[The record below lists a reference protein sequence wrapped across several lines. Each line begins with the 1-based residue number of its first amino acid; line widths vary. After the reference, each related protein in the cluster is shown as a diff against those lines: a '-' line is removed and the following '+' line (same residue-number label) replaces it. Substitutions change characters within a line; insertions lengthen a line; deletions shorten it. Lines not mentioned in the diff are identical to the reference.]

1 MKIITK
7 IIIAITVTFTLIIAS
22 TAWYIFNE
30 SQTQGVEKRQLVFN
44 LEVNEEKGTLTVTDI
59 NFEANWDDIKLAGD
73 ALLPEG
79 SIDVEDEIR
88 FCSGLIKLYYMENN
102 YIGGWDFGD
111 KRDELHEIILFGD
124 WEGEGQQI
132 EFGINNS
139 YNNIIT
145 NKYKY
150 MDNISDDE
158 GDYKTHVQNLNNGK
172 YEIKYEQ
179 LVFDD
184 EICSTSLYFNYT
196 LYNATHLQMASPVT
210 GVFWNFTRELTNE
223 SIVEILNAS
232 NKLDDCLTVFTNN
245 YTNIKYADALLE
257 GVKVNVTFE
266 NELTNEEIDEINETI
281 DFDINKNDEINH
293 MGLFYF
299 LYVDSLRDLYDLVSI
314 ENVLKINAADPKFND
329 FGCL

>member
-7 IIIAITVTFTLIIAS
+7 IIIGITVAFTLIIVS
-22 TAWYIFNE
+22 TAWYIFNDSE
-30 SQTQGVEKRQLVFN
+30 TQEAENRQLVFN
-44 LEVNEEKGTLTVTDI
+44 LDGDKEKGTLTVTDI
-59 NFEANWDDIKLAGD
+59 NFEANWDDINLAGD

-88 FCSGLIKLYYMENN
+88 LCSGVIKLYYMENN

-111 KRDELHEIILFGD
+111 KTDELGEIILFGE
-124 WEGEGQQI
+124 WEGEGQQL
-132 EFGINNS
+132 EFGLDKD

-145 NKYKY
+145 DID
-150 MDNISDDE
+150 MDNTSYDWDDYE
-158 GDYKTHVQNLNNGK
+158 THIQSLNNGK
-172 YEIKYEQ
+172 YGIKYEQ

-184 EICSTSLYFNYT
+184 EVYSTSLHFNYT
-196 LYNATHLQMASPVT
+196 LYNATHLQVDSPVA

-232 NKLDDCLTVFTNN
+232 NKLDDCLTIFINN
-245 YTNIKYADALLE
+245 YTNITHANALLE
-257 GVKVNVTFE
+257 GLKVNVSFE
-266 NELTNEEIDEINETI
+266 NELTNEEINEINETI
-281 DFDINKNDEINH
+281 DFDIVQNDEINH
-293 MGLFYF
+293 TGVFYI

-314 ENVLKINAADPKFND
+314 ENVLTINAADSKFND

>member
-7 IIIAITVTFTLIIAS
+7 IIIGITVAFTLIIVS
-22 TAWYIFNE
+22 TAWYIFNDSE
-30 SQTQGVEKRQLVFN
+30 TQEVENRQLVFN

-73 ALLPEG
+73 ASLPDG

-111 KRDELHEIILFGD
+111 KRDELGEIILFGE

-132 EFGINNS
+132 EFGLDKY
-139 YNNIIT
+139 YNNIVT
-145 NKYKY
+145 GLD
-150 MDNISDDE
+150 MDNTSDDWDDSE
-158 GDYKTHVQNLNNGK
+158 THIRSLNNGK
-172 YEIKYEQ
+172 YGIKYEQ

-184 EICSTSLYFNYT
+184 EVSATSLYFDYT
-196 LYNATHLQMASPVT
+196 LYDATHLQVDSPVA

-232 NKLDDCLTVFTNN
+232 NKLDDCLTIFTNN
-245 YTNIKYADALLE
+245 YTNITYANALLE
-257 GVKVNVTFE
+257 GLKVNVTFE

-281 DFDINKNDEINH
+281 DFDIVQNDEINH
-293 MGLFYF
+293 TGLFYF
-299 LYVDSLRDLYDLVSI
+299 LYVESLRDLYDLVSI
-314 ENVLKINAADPKFND
+314 ENVLKISAADPKFND
-329 FGCL
+329 FGCV